1 MLFYPFPS
9 VYPRM
14 SGLQMHSTVSGI
26 YSSTLT
32 FLEKWYLAISP
43 TPRSKQLLFTHEID
57 STNATQMLSMSIRN
71 TISARA
77 QITEATADTRTC
89 EEFYDCVDSPLGPC
103 CAPFTV
109 GAADGRDTYGGEVG
123 PSVFVVTPVFSVP
136 YFVAE
141 KPVPL

>member
-1 MLFYPFPS
+1 M
-9 VYPRM
+9 
-14 SGLQMHSTVSGI
+14 VSGGQSNTTVEAAVVHPRNRLHKRHANALDVNEK
-26 YSSTLT
+26 YYQCPRSSTG
-32 FLEKWYLAISP
+32 
-43 TPRSKQLLFTHEID
+43 
-57 STNATQMLSMSIRN
+57 
-71 TISARA
+71 
-77 QITEATADTRTC
+77 ATADTRTC

-123 PSVFVVTPVFSVP
+123 PSVFVVTPVFSEP